1 MENINRRQATWFS
14 CGTDIRNA
22 TSLKEALKIS
32 SLDYEVVKEP
42 VYLAN
47 GHVIKNQFCTKKKDT
62 DEVFGI
68 VGKEYTIVQNEEA
81 FDFVDTLIPEGMVF
95 EKAGENNGSNWI
107 IASLPEQYVLGD
119 KMVPY
124 VIFQNSHSGGTPVKA
139 SISPLRIACSN
150 QFTIAWKE
158 ADAKVSIRHTSN
170 VINRLEAAKDVL
182 GMAASNMDALKKN
195 AEKLALQKVSENE
208 VKKVLDA
215 MFPVNENEDTAR
227 KINTMNE
234 DRIRFLNAYNEEDI
248 TNFKGTKWGL
258 LNAYS
263 DFVTHANAKRKTENF
278 DMNRF
283 FYVTLNTTVM
293 QRFINVMEEV

>member
-1 MENINRRQATWFS
+1 MNNNRRQATWFS

-22 TSLKEALKIS
+22 ASLKEALEIS
-32 SLDYEVVKEP
+32 NLNYEVVKEP
-42 VYLAN
+42 VFLAN
-47 GHVIKNQFCTKKKDT
+47 GHIIPNQFCTKKSNS

-81 FDFVDTLIPEGMVF
+81 FDFVDALIPEGMVF
-95 EKAGENNGSNWI
+95 EKAGENKGSNWI

-124 VIFQNSHSGGTPVKA
+124 VIFQNSHTGGTPVKA

-170 VINRLEAAKDVL
+170 VVNRLEAARDVL

-195 AEKLALQKVSENE
+195 AEKLAIAKVSESD
-208 VKKVLDA
+208 VKKVIEE
-215 MFPVNENEDTAR
+215 MFPMNEMTDTGR
-227 KINTMNE
+227 KIGMMNE
-234 DRIRFLNAYNEEDI
+234 ERTRFMNAYNSEDLA
-248 TNFKGTKWGL
+248 NFQGTKWGL

-263 DFVTHANAKRKTENF
+263 DFVTHASAKRKTENF
-278 DMNRF
+278 DINRF
-283 FYVTLNTTVM
+283 YYVSLNTTVM
-293 QRFINVMEEV
+293 QRFMDVLENV